1 MTRRAFTMRLK
12 PNALVE
18 YKQHHDNIWPELV
31 DEIERAGIASIT
43 TFQRDDDLFLVS
55 EIADEAAWDRLWT
68 SEVHRRWAELMQPLM
83 NMRDDGI
90 VEAHDLIEIFH
101 VTTGGNGQSP
111 SAILAV
117 AEPASKAGETRSGA
131 RAKAKKS
138 GAKKRRAVPKKAAM
152 KAKPVATTMRGGKK
166 KQTAKKAVEK
176 AVNKKVAKRP
186 SSKQK
191 AVKKSVGKKKRK

>member
-68 SEVHRRWAELMQPLM
+68 SEIHKRWAELMQPLM

-90 VEAHDLIEIFH
+90 VESHDLIEIFH

-111 SAILAV
+111 AAILAV

-131 RAKAKKS
+131 RVKAKKS
-138 GAKKRRAVPKKAAM
+138 GARKKRAVPKKAAM

-166 KQTAKKAVEK
+166 KTAKKAVKKK
-176 AVNKKVAKRP
+176 AAKRP
-186 SSKQK
+186 ALKQK
-191 AVKKSVGKKKRK
+191 AVKKPVGKKKRK